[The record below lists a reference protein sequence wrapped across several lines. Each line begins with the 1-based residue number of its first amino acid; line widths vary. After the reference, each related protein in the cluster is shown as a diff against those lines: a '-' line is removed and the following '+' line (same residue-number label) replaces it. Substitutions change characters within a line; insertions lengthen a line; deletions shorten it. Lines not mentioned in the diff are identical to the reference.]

1 MDKVKNRI
9 TGSGHWQNVSKFWAY
24 LIAILIFFDETFRKV
39 NSWVYKIHWLY
50 GIRYYGD
57 LSIRDSFTGSSSLYR
72 LHADLVT
79 FTEEILNEKLH
90 FLCSDPT
97 LDVPL

>member
-50 GIRYYGD
+50 GIRDYGD
-57 LSIRDSFTGSSSLYR
+57 LSIRDSFTGSSSLYP
-72 LHADLVT
+72 LH
-79 FTEEILNEKLH
+79 KK
-90 FLCSDPT
+90 
-97 LDVPL
+97 